1 MSTDTRISDAP
12 KVSVIMNCYNCSKYL
27 HEAIDSVYSQ
37 TYKDWEI
44 IFWDNASTDNSRKI
58 ARSYN
63 HRLRYFRGEN
73 LVTLSHARNLAIE
86 KARGK
91 YIAFLDC
98 DDIWLPEKLE
108 KQIGLME
115 SNEGIDL
122 IYTDS
127 FFIDGEGN
135 LLKLIYSETQK
146 FYRGYIFG
154 KLLYNDFIL
163 FSTVVLR
170 SAILENTGLF
180 NLNYKIVEDYD
191 LLLKVAETHKI
202 DFINQSLAKY
212 RIHNDNLSKNL
223 ELLAQEEYHLIDS
236 WTNKKTNFRY
246 NVKKLIN
253 RKKLFLNLRLLK
265 IYFLKAD
272 YINVYK
278 VSLKIPKFLYSY
290 LKLRKFRE

>member
-1 MSTDTRISDAP
+1 MDTNTRISDAP
-12 KVSVIMNCYNCSKYL
+12 KVSVIMNCYNCSKYMR
-27 HEAIDSVYSQ
+27 EAIDSVYSQ

-44 IFWDNASTDNSRKI
+44 IFWDNASTDNSGKI

-63 HRLRYFRGEN
+63 DRLRYFRGEN
-73 LVTLSHARNLAIE
+73 LVTLGHARNLAIE

-98 DDIWLPEKLE
+98 DDIWLPEKLK

-122 IYTDS
+122 TYTDC
-127 FFIDGEGN
+127 FLIDGEGN
-135 LLKLIYSETQK
+135 FLKHIFSEIQK

-154 KLLYNDFIL
+154 RLLYNDFII

-170 SAILENTGLF
+170 RAMLENTGLF
-180 NLNYKIVEDYD
+180 NPNYKIVEDYD
-191 LLLKVAETHKI
+191 LLLRVAETHKI
-202 DFINQSLAKY
+202 DFINQSLVKY
-212 RIHNDNLSKNL
+212 RYHNSNLSNNL
-223 ELLAQEEYHLIDS
+223 EQLAQEEYHLIDS

-265 IYFLKAD
+265 FYFLKLD

-278 VSLKIPKFLYSY
+278 VSLNIPKFLYLY